1 MNNDPNQKK
10 IDDLVAMLDRLM
22 EEGGGH
28 VNVQVEEE
36 EGDVQVE
43 TVRSTDCSLGKGAC
57 AQPTELPIDEE

>member
-1 MNNDPNQKK
+1 MNNEPNQKK

-36 EGDVQVE
+36 NGDLQVQ
-43 TVRSTDCSLGKGAC
+43 TIQSTDCSCQKGAC
-57 AQPTELPIDEE
+57 AQPTELPLDEE